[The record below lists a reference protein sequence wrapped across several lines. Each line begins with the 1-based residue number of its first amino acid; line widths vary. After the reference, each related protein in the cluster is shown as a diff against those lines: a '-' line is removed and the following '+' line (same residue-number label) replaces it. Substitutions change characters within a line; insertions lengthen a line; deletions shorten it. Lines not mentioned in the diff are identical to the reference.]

1 MKKLFMFSTIF
12 LLFGLSIPQQSV
24 DADQLS
30 VEATNTES
38 SLINLTRFVGQR
50 SQCANG
56 KLERSFVRTLFNI
69 WHL

>member
-38 SLINLTRFVGQR
+38 SLINLTPSLVRG
-50 SQCANG
+50 AN
-56 KLERSFVRTLFNI
+56 VPTAN
-69 WHL
+69 